1 MAVQKNIIKNDN
13 MKAVV
18 HLWGEAGDS
27 STVLLND
34 LMNSHQTSSS
44 SVTLT
49 ADIAYAY
56 CNASD
61 ANTSSI
67 MIYRGSDANGIV
79 ALEMHGVSEYPGG
92 YAMPSIALGNDTSV
106 HVVWNTPGTIVLDLR
121 KGRGYISPNYNV
133 GV

>member
-18 HLWGEAGDS
+18 HLWGDAGDS
-27 STVLLND
+27 STIVLND
-34 LMNSHQTSSS
+34 LMNSHQTSST

-61 ANTSSI
+61 ATNSDI
-67 MIYRGSDANGIV
+67 MIYRGSNSSGIK
-79 ALEMHGVSEYPGG
+79 ALEMHGVSEYPSAV
-92 YAMPSIALGNDTSV
+92 AMPSLALGNNTSV
-106 HVVWNTPGTIVLDLR
+106 HVVWNTSGIIVLDLR
-121 KGRGYISPNYNV
+121 KGNGYISPNYNV